1 MIKEL
6 DSELFA
12 VFHRC
17 CAVLWLWQCAP
28 LVCRCCVSNHLC
40 CLCHLYAETVVSLHL
55 WGFFAFEIWKCWKF
69 TIPLLSYRKAGQ
81 KTRAMKE
88 DSTYMSLQKTHP
100 TSEYD
105 VIHQLWLI
113 CWILNSVS
121 KWWEHILIYI
131 ILWKCTFEDLLKFDI
146 FKKSSYFWNYWNYF
160 LYIKYC
166 FSWQDVFFQIT
177 WK

>member
-1 MIKEL
+1 MKYL
-6 DSELFA
+6 PSLTGAVQCCDSDS
-12 VFHRC
+12 
-17 CAVLWLWQCAP
+17 VLPWPVA
-28 LVCRCCVSNHLC
+28 
-40 CLCHLYAETVVSLHL
+40 AVSLIICIVSVICML
-55 WGFFAFEIWKCWKF
+55 RMWWVCTFGRFFAFEICKCWKF

-81 KTRAMKE
+81 KTRAKNE

-100 TSEYD
+100 TTEYD

-131 ILWKCTFEDLLKFDI
+131 ILWKCTFEDLFKFDI
-146 FKKSSYFWNYWNYF
+146 LKKSSYFLNYWNYF
-160 LYIKYC
+160 SYIKHC